1 MEKIKVTEN
10 ELDELMAVIQEVWP
24 EAFVP
29 IIGQKQVDYMLKTY
43 QSKKQIQ
50 KELAEGVSYFLLKS
64 EGKTVGYTAY
74 EEIKGKIYL
83 SKLYLLN
90 KARGQGLT
98 SSVFRWYEELAAQTK
113 EKEIFLR
120 VNQGNH
126 QAIEVYKHEGFEITE
141 ELVSKLAELDPL
153 PIKFIFRDSAF
164 KDDIALKDETFR
176 RLKALIEK
184 NAGTNKPAY
193 TVEFI

>member
-120 VNQGNH
+120 VTR
-126 QAIEVYKHEGFEITE
+126 EITKQSRFISMKG
-141 ELVSKLAELDPL
+141 LRLQKNLFQISVKDFKWSI
-153 PIKFIFRDSAF
+153 IK
-164 KDDIALKDETFR
+164 
-176 RLKALIEK
+176 
-184 NAGTNKPAY
+184 
-193 TVEFI
+193 

>member
-50 KELAEGVSYFLLKS
+50 KELTEGVSYILLKS
-64 EGKTVGYTAY
+64 EEKTVGYTAY

-113 EKEIFLR
+113 EREIFLR

-141 ELVSKLAELDPL
+141 ELIS
-153 PIKFIFRDSAF
+153 
-164 KDDIALKDETFR
+164 DIGQGFQMVDYKMK
-176 RLKALIEK
+176 KAL
-184 NAGTNKPAY
+184 A
-193 TVEFI
+193 

>member
-24 EAFVP
+24 EVFVP

-50 KELAEGVSYFLLKS
+50 KELTEGVSYCLLKS
-64 EGKTVGYTAY
+64 EEKTVGYTAY
-74 EEIKGKIYL
+74 EEINGKIYL

-90 KARGQGLT
+90 KVRGQGLT

-113 EKEIFLR
+113 EREIFLR

-141 ELVSKLAELDPL
+141 ELIS
-153 PIKFIFRDSAF
+153 
-164 KDDIALKDETFR
+164 DIGQGFQMVDYKMK
-176 RLKALIEK
+176 KAL
-184 NAGTNKPAY
+184 A
-193 TVEFI
+193 

>member
-50 KELAEGVSYFLLKS
+50 KELTEGVSYLLLKS
-64 EGKTVGYTAY
+64 EEKTVGYTAY
-74 EEIKGKIYL
+74 EEINGKIYL

-90 KARGQGLT
+90 KVRGQGLT

-113 EKEIFLR
+113 EREIFLR

-141 ELVSKLAELDPL
+141 ELVS
-153 PIKFIFRDSAF
+153 
-164 KDDIALKDETFR
+164 DIGQGFQMVDYKMK
-176 RLKALIEK
+176 KAL
-184 NAGTNKPAY
+184 A
-193 TVEFI
+193 

>member
-50 KELAEGVSYFLLKS
+50 KELTEGVSYFLLKS
-64 EGKTVGYTAY
+64 EENTVGYTAY
-74 EEIKGKIYL
+74 EEINGKIYL

-90 KARGQGLT
+90 KVRGQGLT

-113 EKEIFLR
+113 EREIFLR

-141 ELVSKLAELDPL
+141 ELIS
-153 PIKFIFRDSAF
+153 
-164 KDDIALKDETFR
+164 DIGQGFQMVDYKMK
-176 RLKALIEK
+176 KAL
-184 NAGTNKPAY
+184 A
-193 TVEFI
+193 

>member
-1 MEKIKVTEN
+1 MTGSFCTNYWSKASRLYAEN
-10 ELDELMAVIQEVWP
+10 LSV
-24 EAFVP
+24 
-29 IIGQKQVDYMLKTY
+29 
-43 QSKKQIQ
+43 KKQIQ

-113 EKEIFLR
+113 EKEIFY
-120 VNQGNH
+120 
-126 QAIEVYKHEGFEITE
+126 E
-141 ELVSKLAELDPL
+141 
-153 PIKFIFRDSAF
+153 
-164 KDDIALKDETFR
+164 
-176 RLKALIEK
+176 
-184 NAGTNKPAY
+184 
-193 TVEFI
+193 

>member
-50 KELAEGVSYFLLKS
+50 KELTEGVSYFLLKS
-64 EGKTVGYTAY
+64 EEKTVSYTAY
-74 EEIKGKIYL
+74 EEINGKIYL

-90 KARGQGLT
+90 KVRGQGLT

-113 EKEIFLR
+113 EREIFLR

-141 ELVSKLAELDPL
+141 ELIS
-153 PIKFIFRDSAF
+153 
-164 KDDIALKDETFR
+164 DIGQGFQMVDYKMK
-176 RLKALIEK
+176 KAL
-184 NAGTNKPAY
+184 A
-193 TVEFI
+193 

>member
-50 KELAEGVSYFLLKS
+50 KELTEGVSYFLLKS
-64 EGKTVGYTAY
+64 EEKTAGYTAY
-74 EEIKGKIYL
+74 EEINGKIYL

-90 KARGQGLT
+90 KVRGQGLT

-113 EKEIFLR
+113 EREIFLR

-141 ELVSKLAELDPL
+141 ELIS
-153 PIKFIFRDSAF
+153 
-164 KDDIALKDETFR
+164 DIGQGFQMVDYKMK
-176 RLKALIEK
+176 KAL
-184 NAGTNKPAY
+184 A
-193 TVEFI
+193 